1 MIVGVIRGYKAGTI
15 IAALALAAVFNAAA
29 FLFSTSA
36 AGLQLYRTDSLR
48 VQTPPG
54 TLEGR
59 HMDRFVEIR
68 SYTLEPGTRGEF
80 HRLFVGEALPMLERW
95 KVEVVAYGPSRND
108 SDSYFLMRAYA
119 SPEERQRSQDAF
131 YGSDEWK
138 KGPREPILALIENY
152 STISIWLDE
161 ATVRGLRAAGER
173 QLALPADAPA
183 RAEFPASGN
192 R

>member
-1 MIVGVIRGYKAGTI
+1 MANMRSWFPSYTNRQISRRKFLSGAAAGAGA
-15 IAALALAAVFNAAA
+15 AALIACGGGSDEPQRLTIDPSGVRVPGAV
-29 FLFSTSA
+29 
-36 AGLQLYRTDSLR
+36 
-48 VQTPPG
+48 V
-54 TLEGR
+54 
-59 HMDRFVEIR
+59 
-68 SYTLEPGTRGEF
+68 
-80 HRLFVGEALPMLERW
+80 
-95 KVEVVAYGPSRND
+95 
-108 SDSYFLMRAYA
+108 
-119 SPEERQRSQDAF
+119 